1 MTYWGIINYEK
12 LMEWELG
19 KTTVLLM
26 PLFADLESWATR
38 VKADKDSDDVYYL
51 LFREKILEE
60 LPFLG
65 SISSISRA
73 IKELEDKGIIKCI
86 NKNSTPAYCLTEKG
100 LSWKRKKKDFVE
112 SNSELKKTQ
121 DRIKVKIEKEK
132 NPLSL
137 QRKTKLRDLT
147 DSFIVELSKYC
158 LSYAK
163 KTNIDAEQF
172 DVFMNYHSSKGSE
185 FLDWTGAFRN
195 WCIKHKNFNKKAND
209 GENKNG
215 LYQ

>member
-12 LMEWELG
+12 LMEWKLG

-38 VKADKDSDDVYYL
+38 VKTDEDSDEVYYL

-86 NKNSTPAYCLTEKG
+86 HKNSTPAYCLTQKG
-100 LSWKRKKKDFVE
+100 LSWKRKPKT
-112 SNSELKKTQ
+112 SEETNGAEPKKTKA
-121 DRIKVKIEKEK
+121 RIAKEK
-132 NPLSL
+132 HPLFL
-137 QRKTKLRDLT
+137 
-147 DSFIVELSKYC
+147 
-158 LSYAK
+158 AK
-163 KTNIDAEQF
+163 KTKAKDLTETFIKNLQTYCHAYAEKTKIPKFQF
-172 DVFMNYHSSKGSE
+172 EAFMDDRASKGVAYE
-185 FLDWTGAFRN
+185 DWASAFRT
-195 WCIKHKNFNKKAND
+195 WCRKYSEYRLME
-209 GENKNG
+209 ENKNG
-215 LYQ
+215 QYK